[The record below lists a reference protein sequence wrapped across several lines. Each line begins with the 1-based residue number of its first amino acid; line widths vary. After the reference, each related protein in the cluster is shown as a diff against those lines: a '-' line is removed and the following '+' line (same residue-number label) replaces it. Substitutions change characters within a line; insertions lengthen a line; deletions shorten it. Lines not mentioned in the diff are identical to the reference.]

1 MRFDQFRNVRVM
13 ARHYENFPI
22 LILRHVFG
30 LSQEDLVLRNGSRID
45 LRRCKSFQFVALARL
60 LESGWKVR
68 GVEQD
73 RLLLYND
80 SRSVFVICRYTTGGD
95 IHNLCEIFVDEFY
108 GSDFKDKVV
117 IDVGMSNGDSALY
130 FAHSGAK
137 LTIGLEPYP
146 LSFALACENVSAN
159 KMEDRIMTLNSALS
173 YSSNSVDLF
182 VSEDAPNV
190 SSMNPP
196 REISG
201 NYQFTGK
208 MSVESL
214 TLEDLMKRCNLEKID
229 LLKMDCE
236 GCEYEVISKMSEDT
250 LKCVG
255 EIVLEFHDGP
265 QQLPAILNKA
275 GYKVLFDKAKVGYLH
290 ARRVPM
296 IPC

>member
-108 GSDFKDKVV
+108 GSNFKEKIV

-130 FAHSGAK
+130 FAYCGAR
-137 LTIGLEPYP
+137 LTVGLEPHP
-146 LSFALACENVSAN
+146 SSFTLACENVSAN
-159 KMEDRIMTLNSALS
+159 NMEDRILTLNSALS
-173 YSSNSVDLF
+173 DSLNSVELL

-190 SSMNPP
+190 SSLNPT
-196 REISG
+196 REIRDS
-201 NYQFTGK
+201 YQFTSK
-208 MSVESL
+208 MNVESL
-214 TLEDLMKRCNLEKID
+214 TFEDVMKRCNVEKID

-236 GCEYEVISKMSEDT
+236 GCEYEIISKMSEDT
-250 LKCVG
+250 MKCIA
-255 EIVLEFHDGP
+255 EIILEFHDGP
-265 QQLPAILNKA
+265 KQLPEILDKA
-275 GYKVLFDKAKVGYLH
+275 GYKVQFDKGKVGYLH
-290 ARRVPM
+290 AQRNSS
-296 IPC
+296 